1 MPIAYSTKAG
11 SKEPDKALWASDYV
25 LLLNGG
31 LLSDTDISYGF
42 KAYLSKDLLDIG
54 PDQYIHLLR
63 KYLPQDYPRDILRKA
78 GCDGP
83 LLDPLNLKTF
93 QYLRDFAVIAA
104 RYKQRL
110 ERSKFDMSQPTLQI
124 NGEEP
129 APVDTGSNDSGSIAS
144 TRKSLHQNII
154 GKLRPLPFQYHWTIW
169 YDKHTDSSNYD
180 NRLYVLYEDVADIA
194 TFYRVYNNYPW
205 DKIRLRD
212 TVHIFRKGV
221 KPVWEDPENLKG
233 GCWTFRVPKAKAQA
247 FFHEIAILCMANE
260 FQAALEKGRFS
271 QLARLLRLMSSIY
284 AVLLTD
290 KLAEHDHVLGVS
302 TSIRFNSHLISV
314 WNKLGSNQRAIK
326 ALEETIID
334 RLSPEL
340 RPAGASSYF
349 YKRHDEHD
357 GYQQAVEASK
367 NQSEKKVESQD
378 EKKDV
383 PASIAA

>member
-11 SKEPDKALWASDYV
+11 SKEPHKALWASDYV

-31 LLSDTDISYGF
+31 LLSELDIYYGF
-42 KAYLSKDLLDIG
+42 KAYLSKDLIDLG
-54 PDQYIHLLR
+54 PDRYIRLLR
-63 KYLPQDYPRDILRKA
+63 SYLPPDHSRDILREA
-78 GCDGP
+78 GSNGP
-83 LLDPLNLKTF
+83 LLDPLSLKTF
-93 QYLRDFAVIAA
+93 NYLRDFSVIAA
-104 RYKQRL
+104 RYMQKL
-110 ERSKFDMSQPTLQI
+110 DNGKSSMSQPTLQI

-129 APVDTGSNDSGSIAS
+129 APGDTGNNDSGSIAS

-233 GCWTFRVPKAKAQA
+233 GCWTFRVPKAKAQE

-260 FQAALEKGRFS
+260 FQAALEK
-271 QLARLLRLMSSIY
+271 
-284 AVLLTD
+284 
-290 KLAEHDHVLGVS
+290 EHDHVLGVS

-340 RPAGASSYF
+340 RPAGGNSYF

-367 NQSEKKVESQD
+367 NQPGKKVETQD
-378 EKKDV
+378 EKKDAH
-383 PASIAA
+383 ASIAA

>member
-11 SKEPDKALWASDYV
+11 SKEPHKALWASDYV
-25 LLLNGG
+25 LLSNGG
-31 LLSDTDISYGF
+31 LLSDIDIHYGF

-54 PDQYIHLLR
+54 PAQYIHLLR
-63 KYLPQDYPRDILRKA
+63 SYLPQDYARDVLREA

-83 LLDPLNLKTF
+83 LLDPLSLKTF
-93 QYLRDFAVIAA
+93 QYLRDFSVVAA
-104 RYKQRL
+104 KYRQKL
-110 ERSKFDMSQPTLQI
+110 ENKKANMSQPTLQI

-129 APVDTGSNDSGSIAS
+129 APADTGSNDSGAIAS

-260 FQAALEKGRFS
+260 FQAALEK
-271 QLARLLRLMSSIY
+271 
-284 AVLLTD
+284 
-290 KLAEHDHVLGVS
+290 EHDHVLGVS

-367 NQSEKKVESQD
+367 NQSEKKVEPQD
-378 EKKDV
+378 EKKDA

>member
-1 MPIAYSTKAG
+1 MPVAYSTKAG

-31 LLSDTDISYGF
+31 LLSELDVYYGF
-42 KAYLSKDLLDIG
+42 KAYLSEDLLDLG
-54 PDQYIHLLR
+54 PDQYIRLLR
-63 KYLPQDYPRDILRKA
+63 SYLPPDYSRNVLREA

-83 LLDPLNLKTF
+83 LLDPLSLKTF
-93 QYLRDFAVIAA
+93 QYLREFAFSAA
-104 RYKQRL
+104 TYVQKLDNRK
-110 ERSKFDMSQPTLQI
+110 SSMSQPTLKI

-129 APVDTGSNDSGSIAS
+129 NPADAANNDSGSITS

-154 GKLRPLPFQYHWTIW
+154 GKLRPLPFQYHWTVW
-169 YDKHTDSSNYD
+169 YDKHTDSSNYE
-180 NRLYVLYEDVADIA
+180 NRLYILHEDVADIA

-233 GCWTFRVPKAKAQA
+233 GCWTFRVPKAKAQS

-260 FQAALEKGRFS
+260 FQAALEKG
-271 QLARLLRLMSSIY
+271 MSS
-284 AVLLTD
+284 VLWLFFAFLSVSIVLTGNRI
-290 KLAEHDHVLGVS
+290 EHDHVLGVS

-314 WNKLGSNQRAIK
+314 WNKLGSNQNAIK

-340 RPAGASSYF
+340 RPSGTNSYF

-357 GYQQAVEASK
+357 GYQQAIEASK
-367 NQSEKKVESQD
+367 KDSEKPETQD
-378 EKKDV
+378 EKKDATEPV
-383 PASIAA
+383 AT